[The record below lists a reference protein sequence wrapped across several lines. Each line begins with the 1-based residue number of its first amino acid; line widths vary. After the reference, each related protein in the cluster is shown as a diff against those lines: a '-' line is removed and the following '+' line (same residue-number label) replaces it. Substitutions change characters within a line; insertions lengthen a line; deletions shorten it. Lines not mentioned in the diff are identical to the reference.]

1 MSIKAKLVFIKSVPI
16 GTKVSYSGTFE
27 IKRPTVIGVVPMGY
41 VDGVSRQLSN
51 KGNVLL
57 HGRRC
62 QIIGN
67 ICMDQFMIDITDI
80 NNPQIGDE
88 VVFLGRQRKELIA
101 AEEIAL
107 LLNNDGVMHTCGHDV
122 HVAILLI
129 AAKILSKYRSKIK
142 GKIKFVFFN
151 QRTALEFLNN

>member
-1 MSIKAKLVFIKSVPI
+1 
-16 GTKVSYSGTFE
+16 
-27 IKRPTVIGVVPMGY
+27 MGY

-80 NNPQIGDE
+80 NNPKIGDE
-88 VVFLGRQRKELIA
+88 VVFLGRQGKELIA

-107 LLNNDGVMHTCGHDV
+107 LLNNDGAMHACGHDV

-129 AAKILSKYRSKIK
+129 AAKILSKYRSEIK
-142 GKIKFVFFN
+142 GKIKFDFSTEE
-151 QRTALEFLNN
+151 QL